1 MTVFAFWRRAGNERS
16 VERHVNRFDASS
28 AVTIASV
35 EQLAAMRPRY
45 LRMLGA
51 AFSVE
56 SLADRLVPV
65 QLEDKS
71 VAIFAQAAYVGSDQ
85 ADELVQRI
93 QQAGYQL
100 ASPERYVLASSLLL
114 ALVRGQVTSDSLAGL
129 FTPAI
134 APSRPALVAAFH
146 DLVEWGVRH
155 GASDIHF
162 NVHLAEAKSEVN
174 YTISGRYVM
183 PACFRGMPTSTLLD
197 MLSVAWM
204 DIRGGNGSV
213 FDPLREQQGSLTMH
227 VDGKPFVL
235 RWSSMAADVGPSVC
249 LRLLSRSVQACAT
262 DLDSLGY
269 MPDQLAQI
277 RRAMVSESGAV
288 IFSGTVGSG
297 KSTSLAALVSS
308 LPSHRKVITLEDPV
322 EYLIPGAIQNTL
334 VRNLDTSS
342 HDVFAAKLRS
352 LRRSAMSD
360 VLLGEIRDVETG
372 RAFMDLV
379 GSGVNVYSTVH
390 APSAAMIPVRLSSG
404 FIAVPADFLA
414 TPGVLRLL
422 VFQALLPQLCDQ
434 CAVPVVSAD
443 ARHVGGSEPIKGLA
457 WQPWLE
463 LVRQLYGRSPGKAR
477 LRNPEGCEVCRQ
489 AELPELYGYCGRTV
503 AAEII
508 EPALSWVPARSAME
522 SAVMKALDGQVDL
535 RDVESRFHAFET
547 EKMMRAARKR
557 LSGGT
562 A

>member
-1 MTVFAFWRRAGNERS
+1 MKMFAFRRRAGEDAF
-16 VERHVNRFDASS
+16 VERPSGRFDVSNAG
-28 AVTIASV
+28 TIASI
-35 EQLAAMRPRY
+35 EQLAALRPGY
-45 LRMLGA
+45 LRTLGA

-65 QLEDKS
+65 QLEDQS
-71 VAIFAQAAYVGSDQ
+71 VAIFSQAAYVGSDQ
-85 ADELVQRI
+85 ADELVRRVLS
-93 QQAGYQL
+93 AGHTL
-100 ASPERYVLASSLLL
+100 ASPERYVLARSLLL
-114 ALVRGQVTSDSLAGL
+114 ALVRGQITAESLGGVPGNG
-129 FTPAI
+129 PAN
-134 APSRPALVAAFH
+134 SRPALAAAFH

-155 GASDIHF
+155 GASDIHL
-162 NVHLAEAKSEVN
+162 NVHLAEPKSEVN
-174 YTISGRYVM
+174 YTISGRYVA
-183 PACFRGMPTSTLLD
+183 PECFRGMPTSTLLD

-213 FDPLREQQGSLTMH
+213 FDPMREQQGSLALH
-227 VDGKPFVL
+227 VDGKPLLL

-249 LRLLSRSVQACAT
+249 LRLLSRSMRACSA

-269 MPDQLAQI
+269 MHDQLAQI
-277 RRAMVSESGAV
+277 RRAMISESGAV

-297 KSTSLAALVSS
+297 KSTSLAALVSG

-334 VRNLDTSS
+334 VRNLDTCA

-360 VLLGEIRDVETG
+360 VLLGEIRDIETG

-414 TPGVLRLL
+414 TAGVLRLL
-422 VFQALLPQLCDQ
+422 VFQALLPRLCDE
-434 CAVPVVSAD
+434 CALPVL
-443 ARHVGGSEPIKGLA
+443 GSEARLVAGDEGVRGLT
-457 WQPWLE
+457 WQAWLE
-463 LVRQLYGRSPGKAR
+463 LVRQLYGRTLCKVR
-477 LRNPEGCEVCRQ
+477 MRNPEGCQACRQ
-489 AELPELYGYCGRTV
+489 DGLSDLYGYSGRTV

-508 EPALSWVPARSAME
+508 EPALSWSPPRSAME
-522 SAVMKALDGQVDL
+522 SAVLKALDGQVDL
-535 RDVESRFHAFET
+535 RDVEARFHAFET
-547 EKMMRAARKR
+547 EKMMRVARKR
-557 LSGGT
+557 AAGG
-562 A
+562 AS